1 MGNSKPLLV
10 KPSTPEIITIFRQL
24 MPTEVIKELLHASG
38 VTLYWRLLT
47 PLVLLWCFIYQR
59 LSKDHTC
66 DEVLS
71 HLRSGDADHLV
82 SKEGKAPLSQELKSE
97 NTSAYV
103 QGRNRLPLSVLVGAL
118 RHTYKVISSELSDD
132 NRCFSGHSVRYMDG
146 TTFRLR
152 PFGDLEETYGKA
164 ENQHGKSYWV
174 VTFGASW
181 MTFGF

>member
-118 RHTYKVISSELSDD
+118 RHTYKVINSWLCDD
-132 NRCFSGHSVRYMDG
+132 KRCWKGHGVRFLDG
-146 TTFRLR
+146 TTVRLR